1 MPLEAKDCNRKY
13 SQQRKRRGPYQYDA
27 KQDSM
32 LLTGNNRVEG
42 REAKEKDTNIMIEN
56 LGKVYMH
63 YKIPFTV
70 ITLVFTI

>member
-1 MPLEAKDCNRKY
+1 MEKKD
-13 SQQRKRRGPYQYDA
+13 SI
-27 KQDSM
+27 

-42 REAKEKDTNIMIEN
+42 REAKEKDTDIMIEN